1 MRSRTS
7 EAGTTWVTLWAH
19 LPFSEVRALARGGSS
34 VVGPSVN
41 GRPAPQSPIY
51 LAAPRVTPTQHST
64 RRSPAGCAVCR
75 SRVISNFRPS
85 RSQRVAIMQ
94 ALAEVVFMSQ
104 ERVEAYL
111 PRPYEAIISITDH
124 GASNADLNAGWHAV
138 LRLSFD
144 DVDPIDSPAEP
155 DEVVIEL
162 QDDQADQIAA
172 FVRDN
177 FHSVNTLVVHC
188 KYGQSRSAGVA
199 KAIAKQHGLAFP
211 DLISDESQPV
221 PRRRTC

>member
-1 MRSRTS
+1 
-7 EAGTTWVTLWAH
+7 V
-19 LPFSEVRALARGGSS
+19 PAL
-34 VVGPSVN
+34 
-41 GRPAPQSPIY
+41 
-51 LAAPRVTPTQHST
+51 T
-64 RRSPAGCAVCR
+64 
-75 SRVISNFRPS
+75 
-85 RSQRVAIMQ
+85 
-94 ALAEVVFMSQ
+94 EVVFMSQ
-104 ERVEAYL
+104 ERAEAYL

-144 DVDPIDSPAEP
+144 DVDPIESPAEP

-162 QDDQADQIAA
+162 QDDQAERIAA

-211 DLISDESQPV
+211 EGYAYANNYVYELVLHSLRLQGEA
-221 PRRRTC
+221 